1 MSLGLSYLHSR
12 APPIVHCGLT
22 PNNILL
28 GDHLEAKITDLSV
41 AKVIQSDSKMKV
53 TSNTGT
59 LDFIPPEALTKTPVY
74 DLPLDVFS
82 YGGVFLNVISQQW
95 PKPAEQLHPD
105 TDRLELVSE
114 VMKRQKYFNLFTGKA
129 TDLIPLVTS

>member
-1 MSLGLSYLHSR
+1 
-12 APPIVHCGLT
+12 
-22 PNNILL
+22 
-28 GDHLEAKITDLSV
+28 
-41 AKVIQSDSKMKV
+41 MKV